1 MNIVVEQ
8 SSSMQAWKLLDRI
21 RAVSPMDSHEF
32 TQGLAAL
39 LFLRWADFQEAE
51 LEAMAAFD
59 DTSYEPVLSSSLHWR
74 TLYQQHPQNLRHFLA
89 DHLFS
94 ALSRLSNSRH
104 NPLAT
109 QLHRIASPLQKLIE
123 LPESSLA
130 ALIKWLADQPFETP
144 HDRRQ
149 LLEIFDSILQSNQ
162 DKNRGEFRTPSHVA
176 KLMVTLA
183 APTAGEN
190 IYDPCFGAAGLLTN
204 AIDYAAQNS
213 EQSKVRNSE
222 NGLRVSGIELN
233 ESAYIIGLT
242 RLVLA
247 GCDDPQ
253 LEYGNSLLR
262 PPLTSP
268 NREGF
273 DVVIANPPWG
283 WTARMDERYGL
294 EHYPVMTKD
303 STGLFIQHA
312 LSNLRPNGRAVI
324 AVPNSILF
332 RGGTE
337 QKMREWLIANHTVEA
352 VISLPETA
360 FLPNTAIKAS
370 LLVLRRGGSTT
381 KIRMVEAESFFQKG
395 KGRQPA
401 TISENQLLELVGKIQ
416 TVTPA
421 DFCWDIDSDTLANT
435 NYDLTPRRRT
445 QSGLIDIFSSLG
457 PSIEIVQLKDCCREI
472 FLGRQI
478 RATDLLDEL
487 PPTFR
492 PDGQQKLFPELEA
505 KAKQQSLFEPIEPL
519 PFIRIKDINKGQANK
534 GSSWVSPDAA
544 LGVERQ
550 WKLRAGDVLLSKS
563 GTIGKVGVVRN
574 GAVGAV
580 AAGGLYVLRTDRDRL
595 DPHYLAAYLDSA
607 ESRAWLQDHASG
619 GVISHL
625 TKRMIEELPVPIPP
639 LQIQHQV
646 ATMWREHGEDALAF
660 LVQLISKDESDPIAE
675 WLGKALQNWGDS
687 ENKSFTPL
695 DFARLE
701 NLTANI
707 FALRNTLRNSMVH
720 TNTEG
725 SVLGP
730 WFNSFVDAVEPLVG
744 LSKLPHGP
752 ALFGVLL
759 NSSIELEKSIKN
771 IAANSPYAPKAL
783 KLISLITKLLDAGS
797 TALIND
803 TQLVFSTDDSELRI
817 GVFTEVL
824 LKVTNDSRLPLRN
837 IEIRCDPDWDYGSI
851 EFLKE
856 NDFEFISIFSPVQ
869 QVTGPII
876 LRVHWTAQTVIGSR
890 VEGEREIV
898 FNVVDDAEKNIGATT
913 ELGASP
919 YVCGDPIRPERNDVF
934 FGREELLNQIRRQII
949 QSGNVVLLEGNR
961 RAGKSSILRHL
972 EGFGPVPGW
981 LGVYCSLQGAEG
993 SQAEV
998 GVPTAAVFREI
1009 AISIAKAMVTLGIEV
1024 PLPNGTILP
1033 PGQKIGI
1040 AKACRQGISEEHSFA
1055 DFRDYV
1061 EIALDAAAEKHL
1073 GILLMMDE
1081 FDKLQEGIDNGVTSP
1096 QVPENI
1102 RFLVQAYPGFSAIL
1116 TGSRRLK
1123 RLREEYWSALFGLG
1137 TRFGV
1142 TSLSPEAARRLVT
1155 EPVKDRL
1162 LFSREAIEKAI
1173 ILTNRQPFLLQS
1185 LCNRVF
1191 DMAAQLKIRSISLDE
1206 IEEAA
1211 TLLADDN
1218 EHFRSLWNYAETDR
1232 RRFILGLIQKESAG
1246 PDPLRFGYL
1255 RELLSTHGVEVDDEA
1270 LSSDIEFLRELELID
1285 LIGESGSGHYTLAI
1299 PLMGKWI
1306 DRQHDFEVL
1315 RNKARMETEE
1325 THG

>member
-59 DTSYEPVLSSSLHWR
+59 DTSYEPALSSSLHWR

-123 LPESSLA
+123 FPEPSLA
-130 ALIKWLADQPFETP
+130 ALIKWLADQPFEAP

-183 APTAGEN
+183 APTTGEN

-312 LSNLRPNGRAVI
+312 LANLRPNGRAVI

-370 LLVLRRGGSTT
+370 LLVLRRGGSTS

-395 KGRQPA
+395 KGKQPA
-401 TISENQLLELVGKIQ
+401 TISENQLQELVGKIQ

-487 PPTFR
+487 PPTSR

-534 GSSWVSPDAA
+534 GSSWLSPDAA
-544 LGVERQ
+544 LGVDRQ

-660 LVQLISKDESDPIAE
+660 LVQLISKDESNPIAE
-675 WLGKALQNWGDS
+675 WLDKELMSLPAEPESL
-687 ENKSFTPL
+687 TVPL
-695 DFARLE
+695 DLAL
-701 NLTANI
+701 LDQL
-707 FALRNTLRNSMVH
+707 ALRVRSLRNEAAHGKHSH
-720 TNTEG
+720 N
-725 SVLGP
+725 
-730 WFNSFVDAVEPLVG
+730 PLVPWIFSISEAVASLRG
-744 LSKLPHGP
+744 VGDLPKGP
-752 ALFGVLL
+752 ALLSVLQESAL
-759 NSSIELEKSIKN
+759 GIMTAKDEIKGYPPN
-771 IAANSPYAPKAL
+771 ESKAR
-783 KLISLITKLLDAGS
+783 KLTDIVTRLLSRATNALFD
-797 TALIND
+797 TA
-803 TQLVFSTDDSELRI
+803 QLVFGVETSTLVADESQDIDIQVENV
-817 GVFTEVL
+817 GP
-824 LKVTNDSRLPLRN
+824 LPLRN
-837 IEIRCDPDWDYGSI
+837 IEISLEPEWGLGSI
-851 EFLKE
+851 KYLAE
-856 NDFEFISIFSPVQ
+856 NSSEVLGMRAVSPASAGPFTLL
-869 QVTGPII
+869 VT
-876 LRVHWTAQTVIGSR
+876 WSAQTLDGRQVDGS
-890 VEGEREIV
+890 REIV
-898 FNVVDDAEKNIGATT
+898 FEVVPASAPEKSPGMD
-913 ELGASP
+913 LGASP
-919 YVCGDPIRPERNDVF
+919 YVTGTALFPKDDVF
-934 FGREELLNQIRRQII
+934 FGREELLDQIRRQII
-949 QSGNVVLLEGNR
+949 KTGNVVLLEGNR
-961 RAGKSSILRHL
+961 RAGKTSILRHL
-972 EGFGPVPGW
+972 EGVGQVAGW
-981 LGVYCSLQGAEG
+981 LGVYCSLQGPG
-993 SQAEV
+993 GGEV
-998 GVPTAAVFREI
+998 ITGVPTVNVFREI
-1009 AISIAKAMVTLGIEV
+1009 ASEIASGMATLNIEV
-1024 PLPNGTILP
+1024 PLPDGSVLA
-1033 PGQKIGI
+1033 PGKKLGI
-1040 AKACRQGISEEHSFA
+1040 RKACRNGINEKHSFD
-1055 DFRDYV
+1055 DFRDYA
-1061 EIALDAAAEKHL
+1061 ETALEVVAERQL
-1073 GILLMMDE
+1073 GILLMLDE

-1102 RFLVQAYPGFSAIL
+1102 RYLVQSYPGFSAIL

-1142 TSLSPEAARRLVT
+1142 TSLSPEAAGRLVT
-1155 EPVKDRL
+1155 EPVKGRL
-1162 LFSREAIEKAI
+1162 VYSREAIDKAI

-1185 LCNRVF
+1185 LCNRIF
-1191 DMAAQLKIRSISLDE
+1191 DMAAQFKIRSITLDV

-1218 EHFRSLWNYAETDR
+1218 EHFRSLWSYAETDR
-1232 RRFILGLIQKESAG
+1232 RRFILGLMHKESAG
-1246 PDPLRFGYL
+1246 PDPLRFGFL
-1255 RELLSTHGVEVDDEA
+1255 LELLSTHGVEVDEEA
-1270 LSSDIEFLRELELID
+1270 LGGDLEFLRELELVD
-1285 LIGESGSGHYTLAI
+1285 LVGESGSGHYALAI
-1299 PLMGKWI
+1299 PLMGRWI
-1306 DRQHDFEVL
+1306 GRQHDFEVL
-1315 RNKARMETEE
+1315 RNKARIETEE
-1325 THG
+1325 SHG